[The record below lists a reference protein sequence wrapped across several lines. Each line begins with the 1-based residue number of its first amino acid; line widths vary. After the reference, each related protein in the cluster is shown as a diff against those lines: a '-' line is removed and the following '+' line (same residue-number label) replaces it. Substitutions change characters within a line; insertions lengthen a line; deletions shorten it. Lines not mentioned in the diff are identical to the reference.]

1 MALLIGSLEEAA
13 AWVDEAGLA
22 VVYSSADLVLPSLWE
37 AVAGPDADWAIRDEH
52 GKALDFTPEFS
63 KLWRW
68 KDELPERKLACAG
81 RHFSRGVASLV
92 APRLVAALYALTGR
106 PGRREDFRDA
116 ELDPLEQEIAEA
128 ILENGP
134 CTGPEVRRLVGAEKR
149 PVDSAIGRLHR
160 SLVLT
165 NAGVLEQVHGWP
177 AIRNDLFARRW
188 RARLRRLP
196 SADQA
201 RRSLA
206 EALLRAG
213 GELSAADVAAVLRW
227 RKKEAESVLEQL
239 AGEGVAAEL
248 DEDGLRLWAAR

>member
-1 MALLIGSLEEAA
+1 MRIRSVEKAA

-22 VVYSSADLVLPSLWE
+22 VVYSNADLVLPSLWE
-37 AVAGPDADWAIRDEH
+37 AVAGPDADWAIRDEQ

-68 KDELPERKLACAG
+68 KDELPEKKLACAG

-106 PGRREDFRDA
+106 PGRPDDFRDA
-116 ELDPLEQEIAEA
+116 ELDPLEREIAET

-149 PVDSAIGRLHR
+149 PADSALGRLHR

-165 NAGVLEQVHGWP
+165 NAGILEQEQGWP

-188 RARLRRLP
+188 SARLRRIP
-196 SADQA
+196 SADEA
-201 RRSLA
+201 KRSLA
-206 EALLRAG
+206 ETLLRLG
-213 GELSAADVAAVLRW
+213 GEVSAADVAAVLRW
-227 RKKEAESVLEQL
+227 RRKEAESILEEL
-239 AGEGVAAEL
+239 AGEGAAAEL
-248 DEDGLRLWAAR
+248 NEDGLRLWAAR

>member
-1 MALLIGSLEEAA
+1 MLRIRSVEKAA

-22 VVYSSADLVLPSLWE
+22 AVYSSADLVLPSLWE

-68 KDELPERKLACAG
+68 KDELPQRKLACAG

-92 APRLVAALYALTGR
+92 APRLVGALYALTGR
-106 PGRREDFRDA
+106 SGRAEDFREA
-116 ELDPLEQEIAEA
+116 ELDPLELEIAET

-165 NAGVLEQVHGWP
+165 NAGVLEQEHGWP
-177 AIRNDLFARRW
+177 AIRNDLTARRW
-188 RARLRRLP
+188 SARLRRLP
-196 SADQA
+196 APDDA
-201 RRSLA
+201 KRSLA
-206 EALLRAG
+206 ETLIQAG
-213 GELSAADVAAVLRW
+213 GEVSAADVAAVLRW
-227 RKKEAESVLEQL
+227 RRKEAESILEQL
-239 AGEGVAAEL
+239 AGEGAAAEL
-248 DEDGLRLWAAR
+248 NEEGLRLWAAR

>member
-1 MALLIGSLEEAA
+1 MALRIRSLEKAA

-22 VVYSSADLVLPSLWE
+22 VVYSNADLVLPSLWE
-37 AVAGPDADWAIRDEH
+37 AVAGPDADWAVRDEH

-68 KDELPERKLACAG
+68 KDELPEKKLACAG

-106 PGRREDFRDA
+106 PGRPDDFHDS
-116 ELDPLEQEIAEA
+116 ELAPLEREIAET

-149 PVDSAIGRLHR
+149 PVDSALGRLHR

-165 NAGVLEQVHGWP
+165 NAGVLEQEQGWP

-188 RARLRRLP
+188 SARLRRIP
-196 SADQA
+196 SADEA
-201 RRSLA
+201 KRSLA
-206 EALLRAG
+206 ETLVRLG
-213 GELSAADVAAVLRW
+213 GEVSAADVAAVLRW
-227 RKKEAESVLEQL
+227 RRKEAESILEEL
-239 AGEGVAAEL
+239 AGEGAATEL
-248 DEDGLRLWAAR
+248 NEDGLRLWAAR